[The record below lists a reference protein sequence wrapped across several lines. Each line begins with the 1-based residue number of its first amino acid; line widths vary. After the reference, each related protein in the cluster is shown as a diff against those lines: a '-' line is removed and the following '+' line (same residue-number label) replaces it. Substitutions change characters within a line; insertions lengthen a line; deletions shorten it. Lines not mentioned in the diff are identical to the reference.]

1 MLTKNDLSQI
11 RDIVQEVVQDNIRPI
26 DLRLEAV
33 ERKLASVD
41 ASLEEVKVTVNK
53 MMGEIADL
61 KLETS
66 AIHEIIGNERK
77 EFEKRIEKLEQQAS
91 ALS

>member
-11 RDIVQEVVQDNIRPI
+11 RDIVVEVVQDNIRPI

-33 ERKLASVD
+33 ERKLASLD
-41 ASLEEVKVTVNK
+41 SSLEEVKVTVNK

-66 AIHEIIGNERK
+66 AIHEIISSERK
-77 EFEKRIEKLEQQAS
+77 EFEKRIEKLEQQAA
-91 ALS
+91 AL